1 MDNFDKKKRVV
12 VDLPDTCYSKISM
25 VVLHGGDAEYF
36 LHIARKKSTFFSPQ
50 ATPPDSGHVMSIF
63 FDALPKLVKKSVF
76 FLVCSIYLGIY

>member
-36 LHIARKKSTFFSPQ
+36 LHIARKNSTFFSPQ
-50 ATPPDSGHVMSIF
+50 ATPPW
-63 FDALPKLVKKSVF
+63 
-76 FLVCSIYLGIY
+76 